1 MLVPRGTGQP
11 WWKPCLALP
20 WRRGLWGDL
29 ASVRQT
35 LVGRSGGVDLT
46 KRQRRLKLSI
56 SHGRAG
62 AGRGG
67 WRLVVESMFHETF
80 LQAHQLHPVV
90 SG

>member
-1 MLVPRGTGQP
+1 MVEAMPSATLAP
-11 WWKPCLALP
+11 WFYGETWHPYG
-20 WRRGLWGDL
+20 RRWWEG
-29 ASVRQT
+29 V
-35 LVGRSGGVDLT
+35 VVFVDLT

-62 AGRGG
+62 ARRGG